1 MPPLVLTRS
10 QQAFS
15 FICNWLLPLGYVT
28 LLVGLVVLPDRSIYH
43 KFFYLLIAAPAAI
56 AMLLRPATLRVLLRE
71 PIVILFLA
79 FATWSL
85 LSGSWSDSDTSIG
98 SMLKKPLYVLLLFA
112 ACSLLSLQASKRL
125 EQSTL
130 VGALLMI
137 PLTMYSLGTFA
148 IAWAPGERLVGPGAL
163 DNPLLSSHIFGF
175 FCTLWLAVGITLPR
189 RQACLAFAPAVIFG
203 GALLATG
210 SRSPLV
216 ATALVCVWLAIAC
229 WNKRSIILVAAGIS
243 ALVALLLLHP
253 DALLG
258 RGASYRLEI
267 WHQALAKISQ
277 HPWLGFGVGAS
288 LAIDIKDF
296 AVPFS
301 EPHSFALGV
310 LYYTGIVGLS
320 LWLALNAVAL
330 SLCWRNRHRQGFLV
344 GGALLIYGAG
354 AGLAEGGWILSRPKE
369 HWFLTWIPLALIA
382 AYNIAARQAE
392 EAPR

>member
-1 MPPLVLTRS
+1 
-10 QQAFS
+10 
-15 FICNWLLPLGYVT
+15 
-28 LLVGLVVLPDRSIYH
+28 
-43 KFFYLLIAAPAAI
+43 
-56 AMLLRPATLRVLLRE
+56 VLLRE

-85 LSGSWSDSDTSIG
+85 LSVTGQIPTARSS
-98 SMLKKPLYVLLLFA
+98 SMLKKPLYVFMLFA

-125 EQSTL
+125 EQTTL

-137 PLTMYSLGTFA
+137 PLTSVLA
-148 IAWAPGERLVGPGAL
+148 ERVRHCLDPWRETVGPGAL

-175 FCTLWLAVGITLPR
+175 FWHSLARFGITLPR
-189 RQACLAFAPAVIFG
+189 RQSCLAIAPAVIFG

-253 DALLG
+253 DALLE

-320 LWLALNAVAL
+320 LWLALTRWL
-330 SLCWRNRHRQGFLV
+330 SVF
-344 GGALLIYGAG
+344 AG
-354 AGLAEGGWILSRPKE
+354 AIDTARASWL
-369 HWFLTWIPLALIA
+369 
-382 AYNIAARQAE
+382 AARC
-392 EAPR
+392 